1 MRTGDVVFVGSSA
14 DARGFRLAG
23 VAAVTATR
31 EAIVAAV
38 SAWLEPDAKR
48 PALVI
53 VSAGAMAAAPDHLA
67 ALEADA
73 DGPIVLVLP
82 DQEAVVGTPGGSP

>member
-1 MRTGDVVFVGSSA
+1 MRTGDVVFAGRSA

-23 VAAVTATR
+23 VAAVAPTR
-31 EAIVAAV
+31 EAIADAATR
-38 SAWLEPDAKR
+38 WLAPGAKR

-53 VSAGAMAAAPDHLA
+53 VSAEAMATAPDRLA

-73 DGPIVLVLP
+73 DGPIVVVLP
-82 DQEAVVGTPGGSP
+82 DQEAVVGTPP

>member
-1 MRTGDVVFVGSSA
+1 MRTGDVVFVGSPA

-23 VAAVTATR
+23 LAGVTPTR
-31 EAIVAAV
+31 EAIAGAV
-38 SAWLEPDAKR
+38 TSWLGAGSNR

-53 VSAGAMAAAPDHLA
+53 ISAAAMAVAPDCLA
-67 ALEADA
+67 ALEQDP

-82 DQEAVVGTPGGSP
+82 DGEGVVDTRL